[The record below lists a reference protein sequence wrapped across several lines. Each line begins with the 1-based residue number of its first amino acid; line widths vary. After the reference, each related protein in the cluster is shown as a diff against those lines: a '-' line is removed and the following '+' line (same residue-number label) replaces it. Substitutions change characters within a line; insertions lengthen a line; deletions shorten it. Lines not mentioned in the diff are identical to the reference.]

1 MLTEK
6 RLAWESETISSERE
20 TGDFAAS
27 AAVSTVSVTED
38 VFQPFLTKV
47 REGRLG
53 FCFHLLQTCMYS
65 HRFPP
70 STSLIKDI
78 QECVSLELHGASK

>member
-1 MLTEK
+1 MLTKK

-27 AAVSTVSVTED
+27 AAVSSASVTED

-47 REGRLG
+47 REGRYG
-53 FCFHLLQTCMYS
+53 FCFIYFRLVTTDPLLLQ
-65 HRFPP
+65 
-70 STSLIKDI
+70 
-78 QECVSLELHGASK
+78 V